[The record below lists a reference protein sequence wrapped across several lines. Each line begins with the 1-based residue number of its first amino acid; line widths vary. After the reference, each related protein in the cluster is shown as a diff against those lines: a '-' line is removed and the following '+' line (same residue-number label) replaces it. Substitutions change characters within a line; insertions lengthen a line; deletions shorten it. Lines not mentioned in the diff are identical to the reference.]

1 MNVLDRER
9 GSKDLK
15 AWRNQISNIN
25 KSCWQLNCGPNIGWR
40 GSVSCLLV
48 TQCHG
53 LRNIDSASP
62 PSVIVICVSPCDN
75 YLGQRPWGPRCGLG
89 NGHRGNVMSS
99 NVVQDLI
106 NDQQT
111 SQSMSS
117 WGHTQDGICVSFVWI
132 PMMIIQHFLN
142 VVASAAPNSRGQTV
156 LIITNDDKKRS
167 ETKYNPPFV

>member
-1 MNVLDRER
+1 MLLTIELWTKYWMK
-9 GSKDLK
+9 GL
-15 AWRNQISNIN
+15 
-25 KSCWQLNCGPNIGWR
+25 
-40 GSVSCLLV
+40 CLMSPGDTMSWSPQYWLWM
-48 TQCHG
+48 
-53 LRNIDSASP
+53 SASP
-62 PSVIVICVSPCDN
+62 CVIVICVSPCDN
-75 YLGQRPWGPRCGLG
+75 YPGQRPWGPQCGLG

-117 WGHTQDGICVSFVWI
+117 RDHTQDGICVSFVWV

-156 LIITNDDKKRS
+156 LIITNDDKKGS